1 MRQIIFFM
9 VLQKAGLWTTK
20 DKMLNPFQIK
30 WKQAGSMIN
39 NENILLFDG
48 FCNLCSRLVNFIIK
62 RDKKAKFLF
71 VSLQSARGQSLLKKF
86 GLPTDDFD
94 SVVYIRSGKYF
105 LKSSA
110 ILHILKE
117 MGGIW
122 KLFFI
127 FIIVPNFIR
136 DFIYK
141 IIAKT
146 RYKIFGRHDSCTY

>member
-1 MRQIIFFM
+1 
-9 VLQKAGLWTTK
+9 
-20 DKMLNPFQIK
+20 
-30 WKQAGSMIN
+30 MIN
-39 NENILLFDG
+39 NEKILLFDG
-48 FCNLCSRLVNFIIK
+48 YCNLCSRLVNFIIK

-71 VSLQSARGQSLLKKF
+71 VSLQSANGQSLLKKF
-86 GLPTDDFD
+86 GLPGDDFD
-94 SVVYIRSGKYF
+94 SVVYIMGDKYY

-117 MGGIW
+117 LGGIW

-127 FIIVPNFIR
+127 FIIIPHFIR

-146 RYKIFGRHDSCTY
+146 RYRIFGRHDSCMY

>member
-1 MRQIIFFM
+1 
-9 VLQKAGLWTTK
+9 
-20 DKMLNPFQIK
+20 
-30 WKQAGSMIN
+30 MIN

-48 FCNLCSRLVNFIIK
+48 YCNLCSRLVNFIIK

-71 VSLQSARGQSLLKKF
+71 VSLQSASGQSLLKKF

-94 SVVYIRSGKYF
+94 SVVYIRSDKYF

-117 MGGIW
+117 LGGIW

-127 FIIVPNFIR
+127 FIIIPNFIR

-141 IIAKT
+141 IIAKR
-146 RYKIFGRHDSCTY
+146 RYKIFGRHDSCIY

>member
-1 MRQIIFFM
+1 
-9 VLQKAGLWTTK
+9 
-20 DKMLNPFQIK
+20 
-30 WKQAGSMIN
+30 MIN

-48 FCNLCSRLVNFIIK
+48 FCNLCRRLVNFIIK

-71 VSLQSARGQSLLKKF
+71 VSLQSASGQSLLKKF

-94 SVVYIRSGKYF
+94 SVVYIRSDKYF

-146 RYKIFGRHDSCTY
+146 RYKIFGRHDSCVY

>member
-1 MRQIIFFM
+1 MSNPYQDKRRQT
-9 VLQKAGLWTTK
+9 GT
-20 DKMLNPFQIK
+20 MLNNK
-30 WKQAGSMIN
+30 
-39 NENILLFDG
+39 NILLFDG

-71 VSLQSARGQSLLKKF
+71 LSLQSASGQSLLKKF

-94 SVVYIRSGKYF
+94 SVVYIRSDKYF

-146 RYKIFGRHDSCTY
+146 RYKIFGRHDSCVY

>member
-1 MRQIIFFM
+1 M
-9 VLQKAGLWTTK
+9 GLWITK
-20 DKMLNPFQIK
+20 EKVLNPFQVK
-30 WKQAGSMIN
+30 RRKTGTMIN

-48 FCNLCSRLVNFIIK
+48 FCNLCSRLANFIIK

-71 VSLQSARGQSLLKKF
+71 VSLQSASGQSLLKNF

-94 SVVYIRSGKYF
+94 SVVYIRSDKCF
-105 LKSSA
+105 LKSTA

-117 MGGIW
+117 LGGIW
-122 KLFFI
+122 KLFYI
-127 FIIVPNFIR
+127 LIIIPNFVR